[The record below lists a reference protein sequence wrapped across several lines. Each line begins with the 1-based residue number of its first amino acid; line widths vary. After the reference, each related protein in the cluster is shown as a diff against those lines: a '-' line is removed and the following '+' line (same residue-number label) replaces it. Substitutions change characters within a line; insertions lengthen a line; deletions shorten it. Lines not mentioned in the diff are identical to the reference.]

1 MEYSQHS
8 INHLFAQLGL
18 PSDDTSIDCFITA
31 HGPLPAEVPLE
42 HAPFWSRAQAA
53 FLQVEILED
62 ADWAEVVDMLNL
74 RLRA

>member
-8 INHLFAQLGL
+8 LNHLFAQLGL
-18 PSDDTSIDCFITA
+18 PSDDTSIDAFIAT
-31 HGPLPAEVPLE
+31 HGPLPPDVPLDQ
-42 HAPFWSRAQAA
+42 APFWSRAQAA
-53 FLQVEILED
+53 FLQVEILDD